1 MILPLG
7 GGALGDDGFSSA
19 STPVTPP
26 LSGATPADG
35 GIVAA
40 VWGVQVLVGAVDVTA
55 DIIGELTV
63 EAEEGAARVADLVLQ
78 PAAGATVDVPSWTG
92 KPVVIY
98 FTDMSTG
105 VATGAVV
112 LFSGIV
118 DLPTIDLR
126 TRCLNL
132 RCTDDLQGV
141 LAGLSKAAIDTL
153 VGGRWSPAV
162 FNAAADAYTYAQ
174 DRLSTVPA
182 CLDLDLA
189 RTPRL
194 TPWAAKST
202 ADLSFTADH
211 ILENSLVPQFAERV
225 GLINQVDLSFGY
237 RFPRQKSEGYQVNYD
252 YMALH
257 ITSFPYWVRDGNPF
271 LSRDA
276 VRSAIQAA
284 GGSIVSETWT
294 ALPTTGQVIP
304 GTGGAPA
311 GFWIPNPATDPLFC
325 LGFSIV
331 ASFDYGQDI
340 EETYSITVNNP
351 ASIAEIGVVRE
362 SMSGSL
368 QGQYSD
374 PVAVETNVLLYKNKI
389 SAIPP
394 KDLAAVVVGLTNSA
408 DVTLTTDSNRAA
420 AEAAIEVLVDVAKAR
435 IFAASRRS
443 SVAGSL
449 PLNPALDVD
458 KTVAINADGVLAK
471 GKVRRVLHRMAPES
485 GRAVSDF
492 ELAICSVAGVGISHP
507 DDATTAPA
515 GSTAGTTSTLS
526 APSVTWNGLAGQD
539 QVITITFPG
548 VEAAERNKS
557 NVAIS
562 QTFRAEITED
572 VFTITL

>member
-55 DIIGELTV
+55 DIVGELTV
-63 EAEEGAARVADLVLQ
+63 EAEEGAARIADLVLQ
-78 PAAGATVDVPSWTG
+78 PGAGATVDVPSWTG
-92 KPVVIY
+92 KPVVIS

-105 VATGAVV
+105 VPTGAVV

-182 CLDLDLA
+182 CLDLDLT

-194 TPWAAKST
+194 TPWAAKPT

-252 YMALH
+252 YLALH

-276 VRSAIQAA
+276 VRSAIQSA

-351 ASIAEIGVVRE
+351 ASIAEVGVVRE

-368 QGQYSD
+368 QGQYND

-408 DVTLTTDSNRAA
+408 DVTLTTDSNRTA
-420 AEAAIEVLVDVAKAR
+420 AEAAIEVLVDVAKVR

-471 GKVRRVLHRMAPES
+471 GKVRRVLHRMAPQS

-548 VEAAERNKS
+548 VAAVERNKS

-562 QTFRAEITED
+562 QTFRAEIAED

>member
-1 MILPLG
+1 MIIPLG
-7 GGALGDDGFSSA
+7 GGALGDDGFSPASA
-19 STPVTPP
+19 PVAPP

-35 GIVAA
+35 GTVAA

-55 DIIGELTV
+55 DIVGELTV

-78 PAAGATVDVPSWTG
+78 PGAGATVDVPSWTG

-105 VATGAVV
+105 VATSAVV

-182 CLDLDLA
+182 CLDLDLT

-194 TPWAAKST
+194 TPWAAKPT

-252 YMALH
+252 YLALH

-408 DVTLTTDSNRAA
+408 DVTLTTDSNRTA

-471 GKVRRVLHRMAPES
+471 GKVRRVLHRMAPAS

-515 GSTAGTTSTLS
+515 GSTAGTSSTLS

-548 VEAAERNKS
+548 VAAVERNKS

>member
-1 MILPLG
+1 VILPLG
-7 GGALGDDGFSSA
+7 GGALGDDGA
-19 STPVTPP
+19 APAAAPVSPP

-35 GIVAA
+35 GTVAA

-63 EAEEGAARVADLVLQ
+63 EAEEGAARIADLVLQ
-78 PAAGATVDVPSWTG
+78 PGTGTTVDVPSWTG
-92 KPVVIY
+92 KPVVIS
-98 FTDMSTG
+98 FVNMSTG
-105 VATGAVV
+105 SPTGAVV

-118 DLPTIDLR
+118 DLPTVDLR

-141 LAGLSKAAIDTL
+141 LAGLSRSAVDTL

-162 FNAAADAYTYAQ
+162 FDAASSAYTYAQ
-174 DRLSTVPA
+174 DLLSTVPA

-189 RTPRL
+189 RNPRL
-194 TPWAAKST
+194 TPWAAKAT
-202 ADLSFTADH
+202 ADLSFTADQV
-211 ILENSLVPQFAERV
+211 LDGSLVPQFAERV

-237 RFPRQKSEGYQVNYD
+237 RFPRQKAEGYQVNYD
-252 YMALH
+252 YLALNA
-257 ITSFPYWVRDGNPF
+257 TSFVYWVRDGNPF
-271 LSRDA
+271 LSREA

-304 GTGGAPA
+304 GTGGSPA
-311 GFWIPNPATDPLFC
+311 GFWIPNPSTDPQFC
-325 LGFSIV
+325 LAFSIV
-331 ASFDYGQDI
+331 AAFDYGQEI
-340 EETYSITVNNP
+340 EETYSITINNP

-362 SMSGSL
+362 SMSGAL
-368 QGQYSD
+368 QGQYAD

-408 DVTLTTDSNRAA
+408 DVTLTADSDRSA
-420 AEAAIEVLVDVAKAR
+420 AEAAIEVLVDVAKVR
-435 IFAASRRS
+435 IFSASRRS

-471 GKVRRVLHRMAPES
+471 GKVRRVVHRMAPDS

-507 DDATTAPA
+507 DDATAAPA
-515 GSTAGTTSTLS
+515 GSSAGTTSTLS
-526 APSVTWNGLAGQD
+526 APTVTWNGLAGQD
-539 QVITITFPG
+539 QVITIAFPG
-548 VEAAERNKS
+548 VADAERNKS